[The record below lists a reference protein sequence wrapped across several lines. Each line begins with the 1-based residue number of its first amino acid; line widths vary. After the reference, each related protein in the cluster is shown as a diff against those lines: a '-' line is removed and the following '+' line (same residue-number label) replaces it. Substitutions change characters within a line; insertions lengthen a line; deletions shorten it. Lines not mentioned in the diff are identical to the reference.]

1 MDLDAAVQT
10 QEFGDDPRPAQL
22 ELLKSWQ
29 RRDSHHPQRNA
40 EIDLAPARAGASL
53 PLARIGGVSAPYRS
67 YVLVSRDQIARNYR
81 AVRAV
86 VGPRV
91 EVAAVVKADAYGHGA
106 LEVSRVAIAEGARWL
121 AVSSVEEGVTLRRNG
136 IDVRI
141 LVMGGFLPH
150 ESEALLEFDLT
161 PAVHS
166 LDQIAQVDRLSE
178 TAGKSIHYHLKIDS
192 GMGRLGTR
200 ASAGEIIQALGKAP
214 HAHLEGLM
222 THFASASDYTKPQTG
237 EQLAYFDAI
246 AQQLR
251 AAGVKV
257 PYLHTSSTIAIG
269 YGRKEG
275 WHEMVRAGH
284 ALYGY
289 VSPARGDAPPQ
300 LLDVKPALTWKAKLM
315 AVKDLPEGALV
326 GYGGTFRTP
335 RPMRIGVLGAGYA
348 DGIFHRL
355 SNRGKVIAD
364 GQITSILGTISMDL
378 TTIDLSHTT
387 ALAPGD
393 DVTLL
398 GTEGE
403 ARLEAP
409 EIARV
414 AGTISYNILCSIS
427 SRVKRVYV

>member
-1 MDLDAAVQT
+1 M
-10 QEFGDDPRPAQL
+10 
-22 ELLKSWQ
+22 
-29 RRDSHHPQRNA
+29 
-40 EIDLAPARAGASL
+40 
-53 PLARIGGVSAPYRS
+53 VSSPYRS
-67 YVLVSRDQIARNYR
+67 YVLVSREQIARNYR
-81 AVRAV
+81 SVRDV

-91 EVAAVVKADAYGHGA
+91 EVCAVVKADAYGHGA
-106 LEVSRVAIAEGARWL
+106 LEVSRVLLAEGAHWL
-121 AVSSVEEGVTLRRNG
+121 AVSSVEEGVTLRRGG
-136 IDVRI
+136 IDVARI
-141 LVMGGFLPH
+141 LVMGGFLPC
-150 ESEALLEFDLT
+150 EREALVEFDLT

-166 LDQIAQVDRLSE
+166 LDEIAELDKLSR
-178 TAGKSIHYHLKIDS
+178 TSGKPLRYHLKIDS

-200 ASAGEIIQALGKAP
+200 ASAEEILAALAQAP
-214 HAHLEGLM
+214 HAQLEGLM
-222 THFASASDYTKPQTG
+222 THFASAADYTKTQTG
-237 EQLAYFDAI
+237 EQLTYFHAVCGRLG
-246 AQQLR
+246 Q
-251 AAGVKV
+251 AGVN
-257 PYLHTSSTIAIG
+257 PAYLHTSSTIAVG

-275 WHEMVRAGH
+275 WHQLVRAGH

-300 LLDVKPALTWKAKLM
+300 LLDVQPALTWKAKLM

-348 DGIFHRL
+348 DGMFHRL

-364 GQITSILGTISMDL
+364 GHITSILGTISMDL

-387 ALAPGD
+387 ALRPGD

-398 GTEGE
+398 GAEGD

-427 SRVKRVYV
+427 ARVKRVYV

>member
-1 MDLDAAVQT
+1 
-10 QEFGDDPRPAQL
+10 
-22 ELLKSWQ
+22 
-29 RRDSHHPQRNA
+29 
-40 EIDLAPARAGASL
+40 
-53 PLARIGGVSAPYRS
+53 VSAPYRS
-67 YVLVSRDQIARNYR
+67 YVLISRDRIARNYR

-86 VGPRV
+86 VGPHV

-106 LEVSRVAIAEGARWL
+106 LEVSRIVIGEGAKWL
-121 AVSSVEEGVTLRRNG
+121 AVSSVEEGVTLRRHG
-136 IDVRI
+136 IAARI

-150 ESEALLEFDLT
+150 ESPAVTEFDLT

-166 LDQIAQVDRLSE
+166 LEQIAQVNRLAQ
-178 TAGKSIHYHLKIDS
+178 TAGKKVRYHLKIDS
-192 GMGRLGTR
+192 GMGRMGTR
-200 ASAGEIIQALGKAP
+200 ASAAEIAGALAAAP
-214 HAHLEGLM
+214 HAQLEGLM
-222 THFASASDYTKPQTG
+222 THFASAADYTKPQTD
-237 EQLAYFDAI
+237 EQLAYFDAVT
-246 AQQLR
+246 AHLR
-251 AAGVKV
+251 QAGIH
-257 PYLHTSSTIAIG
+257 PGYLHTSSTIAVG
-269 YGRKEG
+269 YGRRTG
-275 WHEMVRAGH
+275 WHEMVRTGH

-289 VSPARGDAPPQ
+289 VSPARGEAPPQ
-300 LLDVKPALTWKAKLM
+300 LLDVQPALTWKAKLM

-398 GTEGE
+398 GTEGD

-427 SRVKRVYV
+427 ARVKRVYV